1 MTMALDP
8 HHPLLSRVPT
18 PALVVDVAAL
28 DRNIAHMARRATA
41 AGTAL
46 RPHIKTHK
54 SADIARRQV
63 AAGAKGL
70 ACATVAELL
79 YLVDAGFEDIL
90 LTSAVADPVKAAMIA
105 EVNRRTKL
113 AVVVDHPQQAAL
125 LDAAVGKIGGT
136 LQVLVDID
144 VGQNRAGTAD
154 ITSCI
159 ETARAIERSAH
170 LVFAGL
176 QGFAGQAQHIVE
188 EPARREAAGKV
199 AAYLKECADA
209 LQRAGFAIDWITG
222 SGTGTSRYDASGLFT
237 ELQVGSYLFMD
248 ADYGRLHGG
257 ADAGMDFERSLFV
270 LASVV
275 SVNRAGQVS
284 IDAGVK
290 AFAVNGPP
298 PSLMI
303 GVREPMAYRFAGDEH
318 GILTPVSGATLPRLG
333 DRILLEATH
342 CDPTVN
348 LYGGFHAVHADGH
361 VERWETGGRY
371 A

>member
-1 MTMALDP
+1 MAIDP
-8 HHPLLSRVPT
+8 RHPSLSSIPT

-28 DRNIAHMARRATA
+28 DRNIASMAQRAA
-41 AGTAL
+41 ATGTSL

-90 LTSAVADPVKAAMIA
+90 LTSSIADPAKAAMIA
-105 EVNRRTKL
+105 AANRRTKL
-113 AVVVDHPQQAAL
+113 AVVADHPWQVAL
-125 LDAAVGKIGGT
+125 LEAAVSGTGGQ
-136 LQVLVDID
+136 LHVLVDID
-144 VGQNRAGTAD
+144 VGQNRAGAAD
-154 ITSCI
+154 ISACI
-159 ETARAIERSAH
+159 DVARAIEKSAS
-170 LVFAGL
+170 LVFAGI

-199 AAYLKECADA
+199 TAYLGECADA
-209 LQRAGFAIDWITG
+209 LRRAGFAVDCITG
-222 SGTGTSRYDASGLFT
+222 SGTGTSVYDAHALFT

-248 ADYGRLHGG
+248 ADYGRLQGSSEGG
-257 ADAGMDFERSLFV
+257 MNFERSLFV
-270 LASVV
+270 LATVV

-284 IDAGVK
+284 IDAGTK
-290 AFAVNGPP
+290 AFAMNGPSP
-298 PSLMI
+298 TLMI
-303 GVREPMAYRFAGDEH
+303 GVSSPMTYRFAGDEH
-318 GILTPVSGATLPRLG
+318 GILTPPSGTMLPRLG

-348 LYGGFHAVHADGH
+348 LYAGFYAIDPEGH

-371 A
+371 T